1 MSRYIG
7 ELLGFRELK
16 AARIYLSCTSYM
28 RGVFTLC
35 CHYDILCWHY
45 KGNKLRSIYRNTKS
59 QDYFIASNATQWLS
73 QEVQFF
79 RHRNMNKSLQ
89 HRLVCP
95 KKREIR
101 FYQYRN
107 RKYSST
113 FHCGFKIKN
122 ISLQK
127 IVCTRLHLF
136 CRR

>member
-7 ELLGFRELK
+7 WLLGFRELIS
-16 AARIYLSCTSYM
+16 RWVYLSYTSYTQ
-28 RGVFTLC
+28 GVFILC
-35 CHYDILCWHY
+35 WHYNILCWHY

-59 QDYFIASNATQWLS
+59 QDHFIASNATQWLS
-73 QEVQFF
+73 QEVQFI
-79 RHRNMNKSLQ
+79 RQRNINKSLQ

-95 KKREIR
+95 QKRDIR
-101 FYQYRN
+101 FYQYGN

-127 IVCTRLHLF
+127 IVCTRLHHF

>member
-16 AARIYLSCTSYM
+16 AARVYLSCTSYM
-28 RGVFTLC
+28 RGAF
-35 CHYDILCWHY
+35 ILCWHY
-45 KGNKLRSIYRNTKS
+45 KGNKLRSIYRNIKS
-59 QDYFIASNATQWLS
+59 QNYFIASNATQWLS

-79 RHRNMNKSLQ
+79 RQRNINKSLQ
-89 HRLVCP
+89 HSLVCLQ
-95 KKREIR
+95 KRDIR

-136 CRR
+136 CKR